1 MKKKTTVV
9 FKGKKQ
15 SYFKEKLIA
24 VVFLLLILI
33 VMLVYTILSIVT
45 NEKFAQ
51 EVNSFSKLNSKTV
64 FSIDKIYLYSS
75 AYADSN
81 EEDRAIWNLNV
92 HQFTDIALYINNRSE
107 QELNYENSIKD
118 IYIENVRFSGLE
130 AGTPNLY
137 FKNVEE
143 FGKMSTNE
151 ENVIKD
157 SLKFNV
163 LNDGDID
170 YSKPQMYADCS
181 NPIVLEYVNKNI
193 KEKEIISDISSDLRF
208 DGELLRKTGV
218 LLSTI
223 ECNVAFDII
232 IVNNYNQKYV
242 ASVYL
247 DIPLDDAETGDTIY
261 NGKMV
266 KKLENTNLIRFF
278 RME

>member
-9 FKGKKQ
+9 INGKKH

-24 VVFLLLILI
+24 LVFFLLILI
-33 VMLVYTILSIVT
+33 VMLVYTIISIVT
-45 NEKFAQ
+45 NDKFA
-51 EVNSFSKLNSKTV
+51 EDVNNFSKLNSKTV

-92 HQFTDIALYINNRSE
+92 HQFTDMAIYINNRSE
-107 QELNYENSIKD
+107 QELNYENSIKK

-130 AGTPNLY
+130 AGNPSLY

-143 FGKMSTNE
+143 FGKISDNE
-151 ENVIKD
+151 ENKITD
-157 SLKFNV
+157 RLEFDV

-170 YSKPQMYADCS
+170 YSKSQIYADCS
-181 NPIVLEYVNKNI
+181 NPIILEYVNKNI

-223 ECNVAFDII
+223 QCNVAFDII
-232 IVNNYNQKYV
+232 IINNYNQRFI
-242 ASVYL
+242 ANVYL
-247 DIPLDDAETGDTIY
+247 DIPLDNTENGDTIY
-261 NGKMV
+261 NGKIV

>member
-24 VVFLLLILI
+24 IVFLLLILI

-45 NEKFAQ
+45 NEKFAE
-51 EVNSFSKLNSKTV
+51 EVNSFAKLNSKTV
-64 FSIDKIYLYSS
+64 FSIDKIYLYRS

-92 HQFTDIALYINNRSE
+92 HQFTDMAIYINNRSE

-130 AGTPNLY
+130 SGNPSLY

-143 FGKMSTNE
+143 FGKMSSNE
-151 ENVIKD
+151 DNKITDK
-157 SLKFNV
+157 LKFDI
-163 LNDGDID
+163 LNDGDVD

-181 NPIVLEYVNKNI
+181 NPIVLEYVNRDI
-193 KEKEIISDISSDLRF
+193 KENEIISDISSDLRF

-223 ECNVAFDII
+223 QCNVAFDII
-232 IVNNYNQKYV
+232 IINNYNQRFI
-242 ASVYL
+242 ANVYL
-247 DIPLDDAETGDTIY
+247 DIPLYDTETGATIY